1 MINNGYMPTGFSLTK
16 EDIKKIDDLMT
27 LTKIHNRSYLIRL
40 LIDYFIE
47 NKDKISELMKN
58 EKK

>member
-1 MINNGYMPTGFSLTK
+1 MINKQYIPITFGVDK
-16 EDIKKIDDLMT
+16 ETAEKIDDLMN

-47 NKDKISELMKN
+47 NKDKIPELIKT
-58 EKK
+58 